1 MRIAAVILTIL
12 LCPGFIAIT
21 AAQKRSSF
29 TSGMR
34 VAATVYQ
41 PIDIVFTTGKPSTGN
56 PFDITFGAV
65 FTHNS
70 GKSYTLNGFFNGESE
85 YILRFSPET
94 VGEYRFQTFS
104 TTNKLAG
111 LVGSISAGPNMNPEI
126 HGQVKVAL
134 EAPQKFVY
142 QDGTPHFALPF
153 ELDWLFALDIDNKS
167 DIPKTTEIIQAVK
180 DNGFNQVV
188 MNVYAYETSWKTD
201 SSVPKQY
208 SYKDPPYSVFK
219 GTNEKPEFDQLN
231 ISFFKHFD
239 RVIQHLHDQG
249 ITAHL
254 MIYVWNKKVNW
265 PAMYSEDDNRYYDY
279 VIKRYQ
285 AYPNV
290 IWDVSKE
297 ALDYGR
303 CDIPYINE
311 RIERTRRLDAYHHLI
326 TVHDYEYCSR
336 EPDKVDFI
344 SIQNWR
350 PDLYS
355 LSLEAY
361 LKHASK
367 PVMNIEHGGYE
378 EGPYFTF
385 TGNYTNAEVC
395 LERTYACLFA
405 GVYGSYYWQ
414 NTSWDIVIYDIMRSG
429 QSIPRPRFDYYKHLQ
444 KLFTT
449 YAYAKLKPHKP
460 KLTTNS
466 NPGNDNLAFSGYA
479 LSDDKGLY
487 LFYVPGYNY
496 NIYTNI
502 PVPKS
507 GQVASSWFN
516 IFTGETTPATTGKG
530 GGFGMYT
537 SPWKGQ
543 SAVLVLKAVD

>member
-1 MRIAAVILTIL
+1 MRRRFTLLPIL
-12 LCPGFIAIT
+12 LLTVLANIANGQNRTHYSAGKNIS
-21 AAQKRSSF
+21 ASVF
-29 TSGMR
+29 
-34 VAATVYQ
+34 Q
-41 PIDIVFTTGKPSTGN
+41 PIDIAFSAEKLPGGN
-56 PFDITFGAV
+56 PFDVAFGAMV
-65 FTHNS
+65 THSS
-70 GKSYTLNGFFNGESE
+70 GKSYNVQGFYNGDTE
-85 YILRFSPET
+85 YILRFSPE
-94 VGEYRFQTFS
+94 VAGEYRFQTFS
-104 TTNKLAG
+104 TNIKL
-111 LVGSISAGPNMNPEI
+111 SALSGVITATPNSNSAI
-126 HGQVKVAL
+126 HGQVKVSAQ
-134 EAPQKFVY
+134 APQKFVY
-142 QDGTPHFALPF
+142 QDGTPYFPLAF
-153 ELDWLFALDIDNKS
+153 ELDWIFALDIDNKS
-167 DIPKTTEIIQAVK
+167 ALPKTKEIVEVVEA
-180 DNGFNQVV
+180 NGFNQIV

-201 SSVPKQY
+201 SNVPKQY
-208 SYKDPPYSVFK
+208 SFKDPSYSVFK

-231 ISFFKHFD
+231 VAFFKHFD
-239 RVIQHLHDQG
+239 RVIQHLHDRG
-249 ITAHL
+249 IAAHM

-265 PAMYSEDDNRYYDY
+265 PEMYSANDNRYYDY
-279 VIKRYQ
+279 IIKRYQ

-290 IWDVSKE
+290 IWDISKE

-361 LKHASK
+361 LKHANK

-378 EGPYFTF
+378 EGPYSTF

-414 NTSWDIVIYDIMRSG
+414 NTSWDIVIYDIMRPG
-429 QSIPRPRFDYYKHLQ
+429 NTIPKPRFDYYKNMH

-449 YAYAKLKPHKP
+449 YEFAKLSPHKP

-466 NPGNDNLAFSGYA
+466 NPGTDNLAFSGYA

-496 NIYTNI
+496 NVYTNI
-502 PVPKS
+502 PATRS
-507 GQVASSWFN
+507 GQVTSSWFN
-516 IFTGETTPATTGKG
+516 IFTGETTPAVSGKG

-543 SAVLVLKAVD
+543 SAVLILSAVE

>member
-1 MRIAAVILTIL
+1 MNKSIAVLSILFLSALATVSV
-12 LCPGFIAIT
+12 
-21 AAQKRSSF
+21 AQKRSPYTTGKNIT
-29 TSGMR
+29 TS
-34 VAATVYQ
+34 VYQ
-41 PIDIVFTTGKPSTGN
+41 PVDIVFTVAKLPAGN
-56 PFDITFGAV
+56 PFDIIFGALV
-65 FTHNS
+65 THSS
-70 GKSYTLNGFFNGESE
+70 GKSYTIHGFYNGDME
-85 YILRFSPET
+85 YVLRFSPEAE
-94 VGEYRFQTFS
+94 GEYRFQTFS
-104 TTNKLAG
+104 AVNKL
-111 LVGSISAGPNMNPEI
+111 SALNGVITASPNANPDI
-126 HGQVKVAL
+126 HGQVKVASSHR
-134 EAPQKFVY
+134 QKFIY
-142 QDGTPHFALPF
+142 QDGTPYFSLAF

-167 DIPKTTEIIQAVK
+167 GIPKTTEIVDAARA
-180 DNGFNQVV
+180 NGFNQIVL
-188 MNVYAYETSWKTD
+188 NVYAFETLWKTD
-201 SSVPKQY
+201 ATVPKQY
-208 SYKDPPYSVFK
+208 SFKDPSYSVFM
-219 GTNEKPEFDQLN
+219 GSNEKPQFDKLN
-231 ISFFKHFD
+231 VPFFKHFD
-239 RVIQHLHDQG
+239 RVIQHLHERG
-249 ITAHL
+249 IAAHM

-265 PAMYSEDDNRYYDY
+265 PAMYSADDNRYYDY
-279 VIKRYQ
+279 IIKRYQ
-285 AYPNV
+285 SYPNV

-311 RIERTRRLDAYHHLI
+311 RIERTRRLDTYNHLI

-361 LKHASK
+361 LRHSDK

-378 EGPYFTF
+378 EGPYSTF

-414 NTSWDIVIYDIMRSG
+414 NTSWDIVIYDIMRQG
-429 QSIPRPRFDYYKHLQ
+429 QTIQKPRFDYYKHMQ
-444 KLFTT
+444 KLFT
-449 YAYAKLKPHKP
+449 AYDYTKLNPHKP

-496 NIYTNI
+496 NVYTNI
-502 PVPKS
+502 PTPKS
-507 GQVASSWFN
+507 GQVMSSWFN
-516 IFTGETTPATTGKG
+516 IFSGDTTPVVTGKG

-543 SAVLVLKAVD
+543 SAVLILSAVE